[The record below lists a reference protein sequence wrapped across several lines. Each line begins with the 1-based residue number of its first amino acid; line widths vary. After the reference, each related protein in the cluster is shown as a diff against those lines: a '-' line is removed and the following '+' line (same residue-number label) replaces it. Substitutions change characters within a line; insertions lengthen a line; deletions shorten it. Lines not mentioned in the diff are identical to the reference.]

1 MFTKIHLAF
10 YDTLFEFYGMR
21 IRYYLKKM
29 KEDDADIRRLDRKIR
44 KCVDKREDILE
55 IMYALKGL
63 I

>member
-10 YDTLFEFYGMR
+10 YDILFEFYGMR

-55 IMYALKGL
+55 IMYVLKGL

>member
-10 YDTLFEFYGMR
+10 YDILFEFYGMR
-21 IRYYLKKM
+21 IKYYLKKM
-29 KEDDADIRRLDRKIR
+29 KEEDADIRRLDRKIR

>member
-10 YDTLFEFYGMR
+10 YDILFEIYGMR
-21 IRYYLKKM
+21 IKYYIKKM
-29 KEDDADIRRLDRKIR
+29 KEDNADKRRLDRKIR

>member
-10 YDTLFEFYGMR
+10 YDILFEFYGMR
-21 IRYYLKKM
+21 IKYYLKKM
-29 KEDDADIRRLDRKIR
+29 KEENADIRRLDRKIR